1 MARCLV
7 DGRGRIPYSQPKTVW
22 RTGLFR
28 SVASLPAE
36 EITGMSATIDPN
48 LAVGAILFALGAVGV
63 LTRRNLILI
72 VLSAEMM
79 LHGVA
84 LTLVTFSQMHG
95 NNRGQIFTV
104 FVLTVAACEAGLA
117 LSLILSLYQ
126 KNRTLDI
133 NLWTSIREP
142 DIGPVAADE
151 PVPLSTPTDIHDYP
165 RLTPAGSLPTLDGGD
180 RTLLADAGETRRT
193 SLPA

>member
-1 MARCLV
+1 
-7 DGRGRIPYSQPKTVW
+7 
-22 RTGLFR
+22 
-28 SVASLPAE
+28 
-36 EITGMSATIDPN
+36 MSANLDPN
-48 LAVGAILFALGAVGV
+48 LAVGAILFVLGSIGV

-126 KNRTLDI
+126 RTKTLDI

-142 DIGPVAADE
+142 DVGPPAPDA
-151 PVPLSTPTDIHDYP
+151 PGPLSTPTDIQDYP
-165 RLTPAGSLPTLDGGD
+165 RLTPAGALPDLEGSE
-180 RTLLADAGETRRT
+180 RTLLAEMNDARRT
-193 SLPA
+193 NLPA

>member
-1 MARCLV
+1 M
-7 DGRGRIPYSQPKTVW
+7 
-22 RTGLFR
+22 
-28 SVASLPAE
+28 PANL
-36 EITGMSATIDPN
+36 DPN
-48 LAVGAILFALGAVGV
+48 LAVGAILFVLGAVGV

-117 LSLILSLYQ
+117 LSLVLSLYQ
-126 KNRTLDI
+126 RTKSLDI

-142 DIGPVAADE
+142 DVGPPAPDA
-151 PVPLSTPTDIHDYP
+151 PVPLSTPTDIQDYP
-165 RLTPAGSLPTLDGGD
+165 RLTPAGGLPELEGSE
-180 RTLLADAGETRRT
+180 RTLLAEQTGLRHTN
-193 SLPA
+193 LPV

>member
-1 MARCLV
+1 
-7 DGRGRIPYSQPKTVW
+7 
-22 RTGLFR
+22 
-28 SVASLPAE
+28 
-36 EITGMSATIDPN
+36 MSANLDPN
-48 LAVGAILFALGAVGV
+48 LAVGAILFVLGSIGV

-126 KNRTLDI
+126 RTRTLDI

-142 DIGPVAADE
+142 DIGPPAPDA
-151 PVPLSTPTDIHDYP
+151 PGPLST
-165 RLTPAGSLPTLDGGD
+165 
-180 RTLLADAGETRRT
+180 
-193 SLPA
+193 

>member
-1 MARCLV
+1 
-7 DGRGRIPYSQPKTVW
+7 
-22 RTGLFR
+22 
-28 SVASLPAE
+28 
-36 EITGMSATIDPN
+36 MSATLDPN
-48 LAVGAILFALGAVGV
+48 LTVGAILFVLGAVGV

-84 LTLVTFSQMHG
+84 LTLVTFSRMHG

-126 KNRTLDI
+126 RTKTLDV

-142 DIGPVAADE
+142 DVGPPAIDE
-151 PVPLSTPTDIHDYP
+151 TGPISTPTDIQDFP
-165 RLTPAGSLPTLDGGD
+165 RLTPAGGLPDLDGAE
-180 RTLLADAGETRRT
+180 RTLLADKRDVHGR
-193 SLPA
+193 SMPV

>member
-1 MARCLV
+1 M
-7 DGRGRIPYSQPKTVW
+7 
-22 RTGLFR
+22 
-28 SVASLPAE
+28 PANL
-36 EITGMSATIDPN
+36 DPN
-48 LAVGAILFALGAVGV
+48 LAVGAILFVLGAIGV

-84 LTLVTFSQMHG
+84 LTLVTFSQLHG

-126 KNRTLDI
+126 RTRSLDI
-133 NLWTSIREP
+133 NIWTSIREP
-142 DIGPVAADE
+142 DLGPPGAD
-151 PVPLSTPTDIHDYP
+151 VPSPLTSPTDIHDFP
-165 RLTPAGSLPTLDGGD
+165 RLTPAGGMPDLAGAE
-180 RTLLADAGETRRT
+180 RTLLADNEARRT
-193 SLPA
+193 SLPV

>member
-1 MARCLV
+1 MPL
-7 DGRGRIPYSQPKTVW
+7 
-22 RTGLFR
+22 L
-28 SVASLPAE
+28 AE
-36 EITGMSATIDPN
+36 KHTGMPATLDPN

-72 VLSAEMM
+72 ILSAEMM

-84 LTLVTFSQMHG
+84 LTLVTFAQLHG

-117 LSLILSLYQ
+117 LALILSLYQ
-126 KNRTLDI
+126 RTRSLDV
-133 NLWTSIREP
+133 NVWTSIREP
-142 DIGPVAADE
+142 DLGPPAPDG
-151 PVPLSTPTDIHDYP
+151 PGPLSTPTDIRDYP
-165 RLTPAGSLPTLDGGD
+165 RLTPSGGLPDLDGAE
-180 RTLLADAGETRRT
+180 RTLLAEQNESRRK